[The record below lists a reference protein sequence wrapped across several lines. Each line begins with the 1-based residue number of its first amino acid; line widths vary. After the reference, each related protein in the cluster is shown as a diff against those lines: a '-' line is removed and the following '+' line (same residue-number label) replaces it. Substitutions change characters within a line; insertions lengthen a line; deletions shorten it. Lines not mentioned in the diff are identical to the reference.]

1 MDIRRILLTGDDG
14 YNAIGTRL
22 LVHFLKHEYQLFIAG
37 TKNQQS
43 GVGGTKTLKKELAWG
58 EDTVDGVRA
67 VWIDGTPVDSIECAK
82 EYYKQSFDLVLSGIN
97 LGLNVSGS
105 LISSGTFSAAFH
117 AINLGIAPR
126 AIAMSLEVPANNFRK
141 KHKKSEDIRMFYE
154 YPGRQAYAV
163 FKKALQHDMWGGSI
177 LNINFPIKRTGD
189 VVFTDCME
197 TMYGLWPVS
206 VLDKKTHT
214 YVSPM
219 QTPTKEIASVDT
231 DVSAIE
237 EGKISITPCQSTMLD
252 AGVYDRIKRVKFSL
266 G

>member
-22 LVHFLKHEYQLFIAG
+22 LVHFLKHEYQLFITG

-43 GVGGTKTLKKELAWG
+43 GVGGTKILKKELAWG

-67 VWIDGTPVDSIECAK
+67 IWIDGTPVDSIECAK

-141 KHKKSEDIRMFYE
+141 KHKKSED
-154 YPGRQAYAV
+154 V
-163 FKKALQHDMWGGSI
+163 
-177 LNINFPIKRTGD
+177 
-189 VVFTDCME
+189 
-197 TMYGLWPVS
+197 
-206 VLDKKTHT
+206 
-214 YVSPM
+214 
-219 QTPTKEIASVDT
+219 
-231 DVSAIE
+231 
-237 EGKISITPCQSTMLD
+237 KISYNQIKSTKKGTETDLD
-252 AGVYDRIKRVKFSL
+252 VFYNLLKNSNSM
-266 G
+266 